1 MTRRNNPEV
10 KMRQIDPQRLRF
22 RTEILRN
29 RVLRRWLVRSLRRL
43 ARTCA
48 VFRAE
53 GELRAMDA
61 RELID
66 LGLDQGSI
74 GYAVRHG
81 RELG

>member
-10 KMRQIDPQRLRF
+10 KTQQIDTQRLRL
-22 RTEILRN
+22 RAEILRN
-29 RVLRRWLVRSLRRL
+29 RVLRRWLVRSLQRL
-43 ARTCA
+43 ARACA

-53 GELRAMDA
+53 GELRAMDT
-61 RELID
+61 RELRD

-81 RELG
+81 REL

>member
-1 MTRRNNPEV
+1 MTRRINPEV
-10 KMRQIDPQRLRF
+10 KTQQIDPQRLRL
-22 RTEILRN
+22 RAEILRN

-43 ARTCA
+43 ARACA

-61 RELID
+61 RELHD

-74 GYAVRHG
+74 CYAVRQG
-81 RELG
+81 REPG